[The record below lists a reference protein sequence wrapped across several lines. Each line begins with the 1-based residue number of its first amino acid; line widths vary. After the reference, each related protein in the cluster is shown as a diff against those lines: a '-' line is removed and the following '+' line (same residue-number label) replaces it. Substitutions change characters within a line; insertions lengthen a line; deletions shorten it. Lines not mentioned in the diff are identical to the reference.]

1 MTIDIKNIAEMDRNA
16 VLHPFT
22 QLKDFAS
29 GKLGEPTIV

>member
-1 MTIDIKNIAEMDRNA
+1 MTPSLAEIAEMDRRS

-29 GKLGEPTIV
+29 G